1 MKFIKITMLTFAL
14 IASTATFAEGIEEV
28 CHNRAEINVRLKQVL
43 VNDPGFL
50 AVALER
56 NEKAKIKPEVKAMIR
71 ENYFWVNNRKN
82 MSDDDIRR
90 LSFISCLSRLM

>member
-1 MKFIKITMLTFAL
+1 MKFIKSVIFAL
-14 IASTATFAEGIEEV
+14 ACSTATATFAEGIEEV

>member
-1 MKFIKITMLTFAL
+1 MKFIKSVIFAL
-14 IASTATFAEGIEEV
+14 ACSTATVTFAEGIEEV

>member
-1 MKFIKITMLTFAL
+1 MKFIKSIALALACTFAT
-14 IASTATFAEGIEEV
+14 ASYAEGIEEV
-28 CHNRAEINVRLKQVL
+28 CHNRAEINVRLKHAL

-56 NEKAKIKPEVKAMIR
+56 NEKAKIKPEVKALVR

-82 MSDDDIRR
+82 MSDEDIRR
-90 LSFISCLSRLM
+90 LSFISCLSRFM

>member
-1 MKFIKITMLTFAL
+1 MKFIKSVIFAL
-14 IASTATFAEGIEEV
+14 SCSTATATFAEGIEEV
-28 CHNRAEINVRLKQVL
+28 CHNRAGINVRLKQVL

>member
-1 MKFIKITMLTFAL
+1 MKFIKSAIFAL
-14 IASTATFAEGIEEV
+14 ACSTATVTFAEGIEEV

-82 MSDDDIRR
+82 MSDEDIRR

>member
-1 MKFIKITMLTFAL
+1 MKFIKSVIFAL
-14 IASTATFAEGIEEV
+14 ACSTATVTFAEGIEEV

-82 MSDDDIRR
+82 MSDEDIRR